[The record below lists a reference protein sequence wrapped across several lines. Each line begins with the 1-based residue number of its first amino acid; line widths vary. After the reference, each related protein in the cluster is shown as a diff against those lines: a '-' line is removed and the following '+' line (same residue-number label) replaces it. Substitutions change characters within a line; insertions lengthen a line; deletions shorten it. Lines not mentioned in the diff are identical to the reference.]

1 MASVGCQTQNALKG
15 PQDMLTMSPREF
27 SFFRAVYSR
36 HTNFAS
42 GEAEQSTNN
51 TPAFGR
57 SNIQTTIAR
66 AGDLLSQMYL
76 TVHLPAIGYAPVA
89 PGGAPGFNLTTA
101 NFTSWC
107 NGIGFAMINDISVV
121 IGQHEFDTQSGR
133 FMYMREQVAH
143 KPGHELTEEIGLYPN
158 IETAAI
164 HSLVPQK
171 LHVPLQ
177 FWFNNWLEQSIP
189 MIGLYWHEVRMD
201 LSLRTLAECLQV
213 GSSGT
218 GTPTLPTA
226 TTALEELH
234 YLCNFQYLDRPER
247 AMFANQKLEQ
257 IFVQVQYLGEESF
270 TAAEGFKQVNIRWNQ
285 PVTDLMFVFQHE
297 DAIAAHDWFN
307 FAGVNYAPLVDASVP
322 GALTFPAGTLA
333 APPFQSMQIFLNNN
347 QRTIPLSV
355 ENVCTLPAQRGHL
368 AVPHGTFIGTYPFGT
383 EVDGLLHSGSVNFS
397 RMDTAYI
404 RFQLW
409 SSVAPVWSFA
419 TNPAGAVPGGA
430 PVPLAWNYPGRIHI
444 YARNFNLCKLSLG
457 MLGVK
462 FAS

>member
-1 MASVGCQTQNALKG
+1 MASVGCQTQNALRG

-51 TPAFGR
+51 RASFGR

-76 TVHLPAIGYAPVA
+76 TADLPAIAYAA
-89 PGGAPGFNLTTA
+89 PGGVPGFNLITGA
-101 NFTSWC
+101 YTSWC
-107 NGIGFAMINDISVV
+107 NGIGFAMINDLSVV
-121 IGQHEFDTQSGR
+121 IGQHEFDTHSGR
-133 FMYMREQVAH
+133 FMYMREQVAR
-143 KPGHELTEEIGLYPN
+143 KPGHALSEEVGLYPN
-158 IETAAI
+158 LETAAI
-164 HSLVPQK
+164 HSLVPQR

-189 MIGLYWHEVRMD
+189 MIGLYWHELRMD
-201 LSLRTLAECLQV
+201 LSLRPFAECLQV
-213 GSSGT
+213 GPGGT
-218 GTPTLPTA
+218 GVPTLPATA
-226 TTALEELH
+226 EEQLPELH
-234 YLCNFQYLDRPER
+234 YLCNYQYLDRPER

-270 TAAEGFKQVNIRWNQ
+270 TATESFKHVNIRWNQ
-285 PVTDLMFVFQHE
+285 PVTDLMFVFQHN
-297 DAIAAHDWFN
+297 DAITAHDWFN
-307 FAGVNYAPLVDASVP
+307 FAGVNFAPLVNSSVP
-322 GALTFPAGTLA
+322 GALTFPAGILS

-368 AVPHGTFIGTYPFGT
+368 NVPHGTFIGTYPFGT

-409 SSVAPVWSFA
+409 GSAAPAWSFA
-419 TNPAGAVPGGA
+419 TNPADVA
-430 PVPLAWNYPGRIHI
+430 PVPLAWNYAGRIHI